1 MSDKTC
7 RMLPEALGVTSMADD
22 KSAGDGTAAGCAGE
36 RRQRFVKGGKS
47 TDLGAESG
55 DPGLTQFRVTKSS
68 DPGLKTD

>member
-1 MSDKTC
+1 MSDKSC
-7 RMLPEALGVTSMADD
+7 RMLPEVFGVTSMADD